1 MDSSENNEVPN
12 LNLPTPI
19 SEVSAEQT
27 KNVNDQMSSNKEVDP
42 SLELGNSVPSVN
54 AINQKV
60 QSIISDN
67 GSNSNISDSSSNTT
81 VLPPV
86 STTTPLTADDDDLIE
101 KEWVDKAKEIIN
113 KNREDPYLQS
123 VEIGHVRVD
132 YMKKRYNKDIKL
144 SE

>member
-1 MDSSENNEVPN
+1 MESSENNEVSN

-19 SEVSAEQT
+19 GEVPVEHAENPDKQTSA
-27 KNVNDQMSSNKEVDP
+27 NKEADP
-42 SLELGNSVPSVN
+42 FLGVANNVPSVN

-60 QSIISDN
+60 QSIISDD
-67 GSNSNISDSSSNTT
+67 GSNSNISDSNSTTT

-123 VEIGHVRVD
+123 VEIGHMRVD